1 MKTVAKYKMCRRLG
15 AGVFEKCQTQKFA
28 AVEQKTVRAG
38 ANAKRPK
45 APSGFGLQLLE
56 KQKVRFSYGISERQL
71 QNYVEKAGNT
81 KGMPVT
87 DKLYELLETRLD
99 NTIYRLGFAPTRRQA
114 RQMASHGHFVVNG
127 KKSTIPSQELHIG
140 DIVSVR
146 EGSRGS
152 ALFTDYAKNM
162 KDRSYPTWLKLSPE
176 QMQAEVVA
184 KPKNEEQ
191 FLKFETV
198 LEFYSR

>member
-15 AGVFEKCQTQKFA
+15 AGVFEKCQTQKFT

-38 ANAKRPK
+38 ANVKRPK

-56 KQKVRFSYGISERQL
+56 KQRVRFTYGISERQL
-71 QNYVEKAGNT
+71 QNYVKAAGQV

-99 NTIYRLGFAPTRRQA
+99 STVYRLGFAPTRRQA
-114 RQMASHGHFVVNG
+114 RQMTSHGHFTVNG
-127 KKSTIPSQELHIG
+127 KKSTIPSQQIHIG

-152 ALFTDYAKNM
+152 TLFTDYAKNM
-162 KDRSYPTWLKLSPE
+162 KDRNYPSWLKLSPE
-176 QMQAEVVA
+176 QMTAEAVS
-184 KPKNEEQ
+184 KPKNDEQ

-198 LEFYSR
+198 LEFYSL

>member
-28 AVEQKTVRAG
+28 AVEQKTVRGG

-71 QNYVEKAGNT
+71 QNYVKSAGHT

-87 DKLYELLETRLD
+87 DKLNELLETRLD
-99 NTIYRLGFAPTRRQA
+99 NVVYRLGFAPTRRQA
-114 RQMASHGHFVVNG
+114 RQMTSHGHFVVNG
-127 KKSTIPSQELHIG
+127 KKSTIPSQQVHIG
-140 DIVSVR
+140 DIITVR
-146 EGSRGS
+146 EGSRS
-152 ALFTDYAKNM
+152 STLFADYAKNM
-162 KDRSYPTWLKLSPE
+162 KDRTVPTWLKLSPE

-184 KPKNEEQ
+184 KPKNDEQ

>member
-15 AGVFEKCQTQKFA
+15 SGVFEKCQTQKFA
-28 AVEQKTVRAG
+28 AVEQKTVRGG

-71 QNYVEKAGNT
+71 QNYVKAASHV

-87 DKLYELLETRLD
+87 DKLHEILETRLD
-99 NTIYRLGFAPTRRQA
+99 NTVYRLGFAPTRRQA
-114 RQMASHGHFVVNG
+114 RQMTSHGHFTVNG
-127 KKSTIPSQELHIG
+127 KKSTIPSQQLHVG
-140 DIVSVR
+140 DVIAVR
-146 EGSRGS
+146 EGSKGS
-152 ALFTDYAKNM
+152 ALFTDFAKKV
-162 KDRSYPTWLKLSPE
+162 KDMIIPNWLKLKPD
-176 QMQAEVVA
+176 QMSAEVVA

>member
-1 MKTVAKYKMCRRLG
+1 MCRRLG

-28 AVEQKTVRAG
+28 AVEQKSVRGG

-45 APSGFGLQLLE
+45 APSGYGLQLLE
-56 KQKVRFSYGISERQL
+56 KQRVRFTYGISERQL
-71 QNYVEKAGNT
+71 QNYVKASEHV
-81 KGMPVT
+81 KGIPVT

-99 NTIYRLGFAPTRRQA
+99 NAVYRLGFAPTRRQA
-114 RQMASHGHFVVNG
+114 RQMTSHGHFVVNG
-127 KKSTIPSQELHIG
+127 KKSTIPSQHLHVG
-140 DIVSVR
+140 DVITVR

-152 ALFTDYAKNM
+152 ALFADYTKNM
-162 KDRSYPTWLKLSPE
+162 KDRTYPSWMKLSPE

-184 KPKNEEQ
+184 KPKNDEQ
-191 FLKFETV
+191 FLKLETV

>member
-15 AGVFEKCQTQKFA
+15 AGVFEKCQTQKFT

-38 ANAKRPK
+38 ANVKRPK

-56 KQKVRFSYGISERQL
+56 KQRVRFTYGISERQL
-71 QNYVEKAGNT
+71 QNYVKVAT
-81 KGMPVT
+81 QVKGMPVT
-87 DKLYELLETRLD
+87 DKLYELLESRLD
-99 NTIYRLGFAPTRRQA
+99 SVIYRLGFAATRRFA
-114 RQMASHGHFVVNG
+114 RQMSSHGHFVVNG
-127 KKSTIPSQELHIG
+127 KKSTIPSQQIHIG

-146 EGSRGS
+146 EGSKS
-152 ALFTDYAKNM
+152 SPMFAEFAKNM
-162 KDRSYPTWLKLSPE
+162 KDKTYPTWLKLSVE
-176 QMQAEVVA
+176 QMSSEVVA
-184 KPKNEEQ
+184 KPKNDEQ

>member
-28 AVEQKTVRAG
+28 AVEQKTVRGG

-56 KQKVRFSYGISERQL
+56 KQRVRFSYGISEKQL
-71 QNYVEKAGNT
+71 QNYVKAAGNA
-81 KGMPVT
+81 KGISVT
-87 DKLYELLETRLD
+87 DKLNELLETRLD
-99 NTIYRLGFAPTRRQA
+99 NVVYRLGFAPTRRAA
-114 RQMASHGHFVVNG
+114 RQMTSHGHFTVNG
-127 KKSTIPSQELHIG
+127 KKSTIPSQALHVG
-140 DIVSVR
+140 DVISVR

-152 ALFTDYAKNM
+152 ALFANYVKYM
-162 KDRSYPTWLKLSPE
+162 KDRDYPSWLKLNPE
-176 QMQAEVVA
+176 QMSAEVIA
-184 KPKNEEQ
+184 KPKNDEQ